1 MSHIRYIF
9 DPLDI
14 READSRAISG
24 LGIPSIVLMENA
36 GRGVADVIS
45 ARFPVARKF
54 LFVCG
59 PGNNGG
65 DGLTAARHIMVRGK
79 EAVVILAC
87 DEGKFSPESAR
98 NLDILR
104 KTGCY
109 VMDSSSLS
117 SEEISAV
124 AFDNDIV
131 VDALLGY
138 GSSGAPRG
146 EVLRVVEAIS
156 GSGTIVAVDIPTG
169 VDPSDGRVEEA
180 AVKASLTVTML
191 AEKTGLEIMP
201 GRGYCGDIEIVDIG
215 VPPSVV
221 LPEKSGVSV
230 FYPSDAGRVLPDW
243 SERIHKGDR
252 GLVLVV
258 GGSARYRGAPVLS
271 ALGALRAG
279 AGGVV
284 VAAPETSYAFAGD
297 HPEMIFTET
306 SCDEGSLS
314 PETWDLILNK
324 WGGRIDSVVTGPGLD
339 RGDSAGALFSRIW
352 REWEGPLCVD
362 GDALH
367 FLARDAS
374 LLPQREQT
382 VITPH
387 EGEAAK
393 LLSSERYNVS
403 DYRLKVARTI

>member
-1 MSHIRYIF
+1 M
-9 DPLDI
+9 
-14 READSRAISG
+14 
-24 LGIPSIVLMENA
+24 
-36 GRGVADVIS
+36 
-45 ARFPVARKF
+45 
-54 LFVCG
+54 
-59 PGNNGG
+59 
-65 DGLTAARHIMVRGK
+65 
-79 EAVVILAC
+79 
-87 DEGKFSPESAR
+87 
-98 NLDILR
+98 
-104 KTGCY
+104 
-109 VMDSSSLS
+109 
-117 SEEISAV
+117 
-124 AFDNDIV
+124 
-131 VDALLGY
+131 
-138 GSSGAPRG
+138 
-146 EVLRVVEAIS
+146 
-156 GSGTIVAVDIPTG
+156 
-169 VDPSDGRVEEA
+169 
-180 AVKASLTVTML
+180 
-191 AEKTGLEIMP
+191 
-201 GRGYCGDIEIVDIG
+201 DIG

-284 VAAPETSYAFAGD
+284 VAAPETSSAFAGD

-324 WGGRIDSVVTGPGLD
+324 WGGRIDSVVAGPGLD
-339 RGDSAGALFSRIW
+339 RGDSAAALFSRIW

-403 DYRLKVARTI
+403 DYRLKVARTIYKTYGTCVLKGACSLICGGSGIRIIPYILPGLSVPGSGDVLSGVVGALMGMGVATEDAASSAACLHAVAGSLLQQEKGFDGILAEEIAGALPRAINYARSLTGCDGQ